1 VNNNINSILEKI
13 FQDIFNNNSLLIS
26 KNTSAKDIDGWD
38 SLTHIRLIVS
48 IEKKFNI
55 KFSALE
61 IYDLKNVGEMQELIK
76 KKLNG

>member
-1 VNNNINSILEKI
+1 MNNNINSILEKI